1 MGGRH
6 LPPLV
11 SCGCWGKRPPAG
23 GRSHLQRRL
32 ASPKG
37 SQSGRCGR
45 GKRESWVC
53 GQARSLSKPGLF
65 PTPWLGGSTAIA
77 CNCRRVPTQGGGWPT
92 LAKLCSAG
100 ASGAR
105 RRESNLGT
113 EGPAVLPREFDR
125 GRSEC
130 GRRACFPPPEFLAVS
145 KRRFWS
151 LSAKPGLCVPRY
163 ALGSMALWSA
173 TARVSQRSGGQTR
186 P

>member
-1 MGGRH
+1 MGESVR
-6 LPPLV
+6 
-11 SCGCWGKRPPAG
+11 RPGAG
-23 GRSHLQRRL
+23 VISSAGSHLQRE
-32 ASPKG
+32 AKAG
-37 SQSGRCGR
+37 VAAEE
-45 GKRESWVC
+45 RESWVC

-65 PTPWLGGSTAIA
+65 PTPWLGGSTPIA

-113 EGPAVLPREFDR
+113 EGPAVLPHEFDR

-151 LSAKPGLCVPRY
+151 LSASPG
-163 ALGSMALWSA
+163 
-173 TARVSQRSGGQTR
+173 
-186 P
+186 